1 MPVTVSLP
9 TLWQHQFSVY
19 FRLCCKLQLNRIA
32 FLHTLSESEFLYHR
46 QEEKEVDSSCEHREW
61 DHSQWRET
69 SLLIL
74 AALALNCLFCLRKYA
89 PCNEGRS
96 LFPSPLQDKP
106 SISDFQVYNQLF
118 DCFPV
123 IPFSLSNNP
132 KQWIEELQFYERF
145 VAPLK
150 KDLWLYN
157 YLLKYWCAQVYNEA
171 RNVLIILNLYC

>member
-9 TLWQHQFSVY
+9 TLWQRQFAVY
-19 FRLCCKLQLNRIA
+19 FRLCFKLQLNRTV
-32 FLHTLSESEFLYHR
+32 FLHTLRESEFLYHR
-46 QEEKEVDSSCEHREW
+46 QEGKEVDSSCGHREW

-74 AALALNCLFCLRKYA
+74 ALALNCLFCLRKYV
-89 PCNEGRS
+89 PHNEGSS

-123 IPFSLSNNP
+123 IPFSLSNNR
-132 KQWIEELQFYERF
+132 KSGLRSSSFMR
-145 VAPLK
+145 
-150 KDLWLYN
+150 DL
-157 YLLKYWCAQVYNEA
+157 
-171 RNVLIILNLYC
+171 